1 MAPGTPQLER
11 RSEKTEAPEFS
22 PVGVANVIKVT
33 LKTFCSCCCDLWVG
47 LLAWD
52 VFPGICGLPLLGNSF
67 SVFVGF
73 KIGPL
78 VVKDIQQEKDSLKGA
93 EQKLF
98 L

>member
-1 MAPGTPQLER
+1 VFNLH
-11 RSEKTEAPEFS
+11 
-22 PVGVANVIKVT
+22 
-33 LKTFCSCCCDLWVG
+33 C
-47 LLAWD
+47 WD
-52 VFPGICGLPLLGNSF
+52 VFSGICGLPLLGNSF

>member
-1 MAPGTPQLER
+1 
-11 RSEKTEAPEFS
+11 
-22 PVGVANVIKVT
+22 
-33 LKTFCSCCCDLWVG
+33 VG

-52 VFPGICGLPLLGNSF
+52 VFPGISSLPLLGNSF

-78 VVKDIQQEKDSLKGA
+78 VVKDFHQEKDSLKGA